1 MQTSNRN
8 VLIAGG
14 VAVIAIILIGLFF
27 LTRGG
32 GTSGLTGTQWQLAS
46 IKQTAP
52 AYQGVVP
59 AADQARYTITFNT
72 DGTYSGTADCN
83 RISGTYTTSGSN
95 GITINAGTS
104 TLAMCPDDSF
114 GPLFAHAITTATTWS
129 VASSQLTLS
138 RADGASMTFAAGV
151 PGSTPIAVASPS
163 PSPSSVPSA
172 SASPSPSPTPTP
184 SPTPSPSPTAAP
196 TASPTSGATTAPT
209 TAPTATPTPAP
220 TPTPTPAPTP
230 TPTPPPGA
238 GLVGVNWQLTAITSK
253 VPDFVGQVPEAN
265 QPNYTIVFAADG
277 TFSAKADCNTV
288 KGSYVAG
295 ANGSLTL
302 TPDPTTIVQ
311 CPEGSLSDLY
321 IIGLEKAASYAIANG
336 QLTITLTDQGTLV
349 YKSAS

>member
-151 PGSTPIAVASPS
+151 PGSTTTSMSAV
-163 PSPSSVPSA
+163 SSQSFRK
-172 SASPSPSPTPTP
+172 TDCR
-184 SPTPSPSPTAAP
+184 AAG
-196 TASPTSGATTAPT
+196 TSSFRT
-209 TAPTATPTPAP
+209 
-220 TPTPTPAPTP
+220 
-230 TPTPPPGA
+230 
-238 GLVGVNWQLTAITSK
+238 
-253 VPDFVGQVPEAN
+253 
-265 QPNYTIVFAADG
+265 
-277 TFSAKADCNTV
+277 
-288 KGSYVAG
+288 
-295 ANGSLTL
+295 
-302 TPDPTTIVQ
+302 
-311 CPEGSLSDLY
+311 
-321 IIGLEKAASYAIANG
+321 
-336 QLTITLTDQGTLV
+336 
-349 YKSAS
+349 

>member
-8 VLIAGG
+8 VLIVGG
-14 VAVIAIILIGLFF
+14 IAVIAIVLIAVFF

-59 AADQARYTITFNT
+59 AADQPRYTITFNA

-83 RISGTYTTSGSN
+83 QISGTYSTSGSN
-95 GITINAGTS
+95 GITINAGAS
-104 TLAMCPDDSF
+104 TLAMCPEDSF

-129 VASSQLTLS
+129 IASGQLTLS
-138 RADGASMTFAAGV
+138 RADGAAMTFVAGV

-163 PSPSSVPSA
+163 PSASAVPSET
-172 SASPSPSPTPTP
+172 ASPSPSPTP
-184 SPTPSPSPTAAP
+184 SPTPSPSPTATPAP
-196 TASPTSGATTAPT
+196 TASPTSGATTVPT
-209 TAPTATPTPAP
+209 TTPTATPTPS
-220 TPTPTPAPTP
+220 PTPAPTP

-238 GLVGVNWQLTAITSK
+238 ALVGPTWQLTTITSK
-253 VPDFVGQVPEAN
+253 VPDFVGQVPEPN
-265 QPNYTIVFAADG
+265 QPNYTILFNADG

-288 KGSYVAG
+288 TGGYVAG

-302 TPDPTTIVQ
+302 TPGPTTIVQ

-349 YKSAS
+349 YKAAS